1 MLDDIKRA
9 LLGDKEAAKRLTDA
23 GVLLMRGDCLELLK
37 DIPDGSVDM
46 VLTDPPYSSGG
57 MYRSDRAS
65 GSSKKYQS
73 TDTKDIKHDFAG
85 DNRDQRSFTLWETF
99 WVSAAK
105 RKMRPGGIAVIFTDW
120 RQLAA
125 TIDAVQC
132 GGLVYRGVV
141 PWIKTAARPQKG
153 RFTQNAEY
161 CVWASNGH
169 IPNEGGNY
177 KGYFVGNPPATSKR
191 VHATEKPIEL
201 LEHLMSISPDGGTVM
216 DMFMGSGSTGVACI
230 NTGRKFIGME
240 LDPGYFE
247 AAKRRI
253 EEAQA
258 QARLAWNTRAPE
270 GKGTAVSTQ
279 RKVSKQIPGGAE

>member
-1 MLDDIKRA
+1 MNKDIRA
-9 LLGDKEAAKRLTDA
+9 AMLGDHEAAKRLTDA
-23 GVLLMRGDCLELLK
+23 GMLLMRGDCLELLK

-73 TDTKDIKHDFAG
+73 TDTKDIKPDFAG

-153 RFTQNAEY
+153 GLHKTQNIAFGHQMGISQMRAETTRDIL
-161 CVWASNGH
+161 SGTRQQHLNG
-169 IPNEGGNY
+169 Y
-177 KGYFVGNPPATSKR
+177 TQLKS
-191 VHATEKPIEL
+191 L
-201 LEHLMSISPDGGTVM
+201 SSCWSI
-216 DMFMGSGSTGVACI
+216 
-230 NTGRKFIGME
+230 
-240 LDPGYFE
+240 
-247 AAKRRI
+247 
-253 EEAQA
+253 
-258 QARLAWNTRAPE
+258 
-270 GKGTAVSTQ
+270 
-279 RKVSKQIPGGAE
+279 

>member
-1 MLDDIKRA
+1 MDDIKLA
-9 LLGDKEAAKRLTDA
+9 LLGNKEAAKRLTDA
-23 GVLLMRGDCLELLK
+23 GVVLMQGDCLELLQ

-57 MYRSDRAS
+57 MYRSDRAN

-73 TDTKDIKHDFAG
+73 TDTKDIKPDFAG

-105 RKMRPGGIAVIFTDW
+105 KKMRPGGIAVIFTDW

-132 GGLVYRGVV
+132 GGLVYRGVI

-177 KGYFVGNPPATSKR
+177 KGYFVCNPKATSR
-191 VHATEKPIEL
+191 RIHATEKPIEL
-201 LEHLMSISPDGGTVM
+201 LEHLMAIAPDGGTVM
-216 DMFMGSGSTGVACI
+216 DMFMGSGSTGVACV
-230 NTGRKFIGME
+230 NTGRKFIGIE

-247 AAKRRI
+247 AAKQRI

-258 QARLAWNTRAPE
+258 QARLSWNTRAPILSAE
-270 GKGTAVSTQ
+270 VYRRPPEVS
-279 RKVSKQIPGGAE
+279 P